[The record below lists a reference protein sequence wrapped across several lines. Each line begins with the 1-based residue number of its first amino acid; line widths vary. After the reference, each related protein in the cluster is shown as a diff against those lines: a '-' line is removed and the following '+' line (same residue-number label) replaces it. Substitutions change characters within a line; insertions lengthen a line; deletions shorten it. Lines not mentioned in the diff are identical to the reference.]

1 MSYKTF
7 DGNCV
12 HVTFSLSEIGSHQV
26 SAEFVDSRPSY
37 AGPPIASK
45 PCDVLVKSAKEE
57 KHQPQQQTSRSRKRG
72 DDEDKETQVTKK
84 KKMDGTGRNKK
95 QRTSEMIL
103 RSSMKRLEPIEH
115 QDKFD
120 RLRSQLYGLEHV
132 EFNLST
138 AFGNAVAISQSS
150 GHQLI
155 GKQTYDSM
163 RAAEKN
169 SERFAKLFKGS
180 IDKILIGSSHRVE
193 MVDTFTRYIRE
204 FKKQQSKQADG
215 GEEKKIIGRQDSSG
229 NFQAWEVWNLFSERA
244 GLPTTVC
251 SNLEKLLCSTPPAW
265 AS

>member
-1 MSYKTF
+1 
-7 DGNCV
+7 
-12 HVTFSLSEIGSHQV
+12 
-26 SAEFVDSRPSY
+26 
-37 AGPPIASK
+37 
-45 PCDVLVKSAKEE
+45 
-57 KHQPQQQTSRSRKRG
+57 
-72 DDEDKETQVTKK
+72 
-84 KKMDGTGRNKK
+84 
-95 QRTSEMIL
+95 MIL

-180 IDKILIGSSHRVE
+180 IDKILIGSSHRERDAVCQRQIE
-193 MVDTFTRYIRE
+193 RTDVSLKRYIRE
-204 FKKQQSKQADG
+204 FKKQQSKHADG
-215 GEEKKIIGRQDSSG
+215 GEEKNHSTSRVSIVSNVNAIPLLEQKIIGRQDSSG
-229 NFQAWEVWNLFSERA
+229 NFQAWEGRSIGGRQTNRTKAQWQF
-244 GLPTTVC
+244 
-251 SNLEKLLCSTPPAW
+251 
-265 AS
+265 